1 LTRHEW
7 FAIRAIPGSQ
17 KPRREFKV
25 ELTTSRKG
33 YRISPKI
40 DESMSAIERALSEN
54 GFAYYMPAEKRLI
67 RDRRHTDL
75 WKVKRFALM
84 VGYVF
89 VHKPH
94 SFHVLKETYGVQDIV
109 TDPYGNPYGID
120 LVDILV
126 LRKLESQ
133 AEAAFDEQV
142 KRARQ
147 KARKNAKRDPRLKM
161 LIDQLDI
168 AGKMTFAPDFDFSA
182 QSMVA

>member
-1 LTRHEW
+1 MNRHEW
-7 FAIRAIPGSQ
+7 FAVRTVPGSQ

-40 DESMSAIERALSEN
+40 DESLSAIERALSEN
-54 GFAYYMPAEKRLI
+54 GFSYYMPAEKRLI
-67 RDRRHTDL
+67 RDRRHTDM
-75 WKVKRFALM
+75 WKVRRFALM

-89 VHKPH
+89 IHKPH
-94 SFHVLKETYGVQDIV
+94 SFGALGETYGVHEVVSDQH
-109 TDPYGNPYGID
+109 GNPYGID
-120 LVDILV
+120 LLDILV

-147 KARKNAKRDPRLKM
+147 NARKKAKRDPRLKM

-168 AGKMTFAPDFDFSA
+168 AGKMTFAPDFDFSN
-182 QSMVA
+182 QTMVA